1 MLLPQIIL
9 SGITAGAVYAL
20 VALGFVL
27 IYKGTHVIHFGLGE
41 QVALGAYLVIILQL
55 YVGLAFWPAIFL
67 ALVAAGLIGLLIE
80 RLVMRP
86 IKLQPILVQIIAT
99 LAIGLGI
106 REGVRAVMGPQAWPF
121 EFLLSP
127 VPQSFMGLHFAL
139 ANIAIVAAALIVM
152 AGLYVFFNHMKLG
165 RAVLATCENPVGAS
179 LTGMPVPAIL
189 TSIWVMASVLAAIAG
204 ILLAPIVTLSPE
216 LGLIGIKGFTVAV
229 LGGFT
234 SLPGAVV
241 GGVILGT
248 IETAAGIYVSTAMK
262 DATTYLL
269 LVLIIIVRPQGLFGQ
284 RTVNKV

>member
-9 SGITAGAVYAL
+9 SGVTAGALYAL

-41 QVALGAYLVIILQL
+41 QVALGAYLVVVVQL
-55 YVGLAFWPAIFL
+55 YIGLPFWLAIL
-67 ALVAAGLIGLLIE
+67 VAIVAAGAIGFLIE

-127 VPQSFMGLHFAL
+127 VPRSFMGVHFAW
-139 ANIAIVAAALIVM
+139 ANIAIVFASIAVMAALYI
-152 AGLYVFFNHMKLG
+152 FFAHMKLG
-165 RAVLATCENPVGAS
+165 RAVLATCENPTGAS
-179 LTGMPVPAIL
+179 LVGMPVPAIL

-234 SLPGAVV
+234 SLLGAVV
-241 GGVILGT
+241 GGMILGI
-248 IETAAGIYVSTAMK
+248 IETLAGIYISTAMK

-269 LVLIIIVRPQGLFGQ
+269 LALFIIVRPHGLFGQ
-284 RTVNKV
+284 RTVKKV

>member
-9 SGITAGAVYAL
+9 SGVTAGAVYAL

-27 IYKGTHVIHFGLGE
+27 IYKGTHVIQFGLGE
-41 QVALGAYLVIILQL
+41 QVALGAYLVVVVQL
-55 YVGLAFWPAIFL
+55 YIGLPFWLAIL
-67 ALVAAGLIGLLIE
+67 VAIVAAGAIGFLIE

-127 VPQSFMGLHFAL
+127 VPRSFMGVHFAW
-139 ANIAIVAAALIVM
+139 ANIAIVFASIAVMAALYI
-152 AGLYVFFNHMKLG
+152 FFAHMKLG
-165 RAVLATCENPVGAS
+165 RAVLATCENPTGAS
-179 LTGMPVPAIL
+179 LVGMPVPAIL

-234 SLPGAVV
+234 SLLGAVV
-241 GGVILGT
+241 GGMILGI
-248 IETAAGIYVSTAMK
+248 IETLAGIYISTAMK

-269 LVLIIIVRPQGLFGQ
+269 LALFIIVRPHGLFGQ
-284 RTVNKV
+284 RTVKKV

>member
-1 MLLPQIIL
+1 MLLAQIIL

-99 LAIGLGI
+99 LAIGLLI

-189 TSIWVMASVLAAIAG
+189 TSIWVLASVLAAIAG

-269 LVLIIIVRPQGLFGQ
+269 LALIIIVRPQGLFGQ

>member
-9 SGITAGAVYAL
+9 SGVTAGAVYAL

-41 QVALGAYLVIILQL
+41 QVALGAYLVVVVQL
-55 YVGLAFWPAIFL
+55 YIGLPFWLAIL
-67 ALVAAGLIGLLIE
+67 VAIVAAGAIGFLIE

-127 VPQSFMGLHFAL
+127 VPRSFMGVHFAW
-139 ANIAIVAAALIVM
+139 ANIAIVFASIAVMAALYI
-152 AGLYVFFNHMKLG
+152 FFAHMKLG
-165 RAVLATCENPVGAS
+165 RAVLATCENPTGAS
-179 LTGMPVPAIL
+179 LVGMPVPAIL

-234 SLPGAVV
+234 SLLGAVV
-241 GGVILGT
+241 GGMILGI
-248 IETAAGIYVSTAMK
+248 IETLAGIYISTAMK

-269 LVLIIIVRPQGLFGQ
+269 LALFIIVRPHGLFGQ
-284 RTVNKV
+284 RTVKKV

>member
-27 IYKGTHVIHFGLGE
+27 IYRGTHVIHFGLGE
-41 QVALGAYLVIILQL
+41 QVALGAYLVILIQL
-55 YVGLAFWPAIFL
+55 YLALPFWPAIFL
-67 ALVAAGLIGLLIE
+67 ALIVAGAVGFLIE
-80 RLVMRP
+80 RLIMRP

-106 REGVRAVMGPQAWPF
+106 REGIRALMGPQAWPF

-127 VPQSFMGLHFAL
+127 VPQSFMGVYFAW
-139 ANIAIVAAALIVM
+139 ANIAIVFASVAVM
-152 AGLYVFFNHMKLG
+152 AGLYVFFAYMKLG
-165 RAVLATCENPVGAS
+165 RAVLATCQNPTGAS
-179 LTGMPVPAIL
+179 LMGIPVPTIVS
-189 TSIWVMASVLAAIAG
+189 SIWVMASVLAAIAG

-241 GGVILGT
+241 GGIILGI
-248 IETAAGIYVSTAMK
+248 IETLAGIYVSTAIK

-269 LVLIIIVRPQGLFGQ
+269 LVLIIIARPQGLFGQ
-284 RTVNKV
+284 RMIQKV

>member
-1 MLLPQIIL
+1 
-9 SGITAGAVYAL
+9 
-20 VALGFVL
+20 
-27 IYKGTHVIHFGLGE
+27 
-41 QVALGAYLVIILQL
+41 
-55 YVGLAFWPAIFL
+55 
-67 ALVAAGLIGLLIE
+67 
-80 RLVMRP
+80 
-86 IKLQPILVQIIAT
+86 
-99 LAIGLGI
+99 
-106 REGVRAVMGPQAWPF
+106 
-121 EFLLSP
+121 
-127 VPQSFMGLHFAL
+127 
-139 ANIAIVAAALIVM
+139 
-152 AGLYVFFNHMKLG
+152 
-165 RAVLATCENPVGAS
+165 VLATCENPVGAS

-269 LVLIIIVRPQGLFGQ
+269 LALIIIVRPQGLFGQ

>member
-1 MLLPQIIL
+1 MLLAQIIL

-41 QVALGAYLVIILQL
+41 QVTLGAYLVIILQL

-106 REGVRAVMGPQAWPF
+106 REGLRAVMGSQPWPF

-127 VPQSFMGLHFAL
+127 VPQSFMGLNFAL

-165 RAVLATCENPVGAS
+165 RAALATCENPVGAS

-269 LVLIIIVRPQGLFGQ
+269 LALIIIVWPQGLFGQ
-284 RTVNKV
+284 RTVKKV

>member
-1 MLLPQIIL
+1 MLFPQIIL
-9 SGITAGAVYAL
+9 SGVTAGAVYAL

-41 QVALGAYLVIILQL
+41 QVALGAYLVVVVQL
-55 YVGLAFWPAIFL
+55 YIGLPFWPAIFV
-67 ALVAAGLIGLLIE
+67 ALVTAGAIGFLIE

-127 VPQSFMGLHFAL
+127 VPRTFMGVHFAW
-139 ANIAIVAAALIVM
+139 ANIAIVFASIAVM
-152 AGLYVFFNHMKLG
+152 AALYVFFAHMKLG
-165 RAVLATCENPVGAS
+165 RAVLASCENPTGAS
-179 LTGMPVPAIL
+179 LMGMPVPAIL

-234 SLPGAVV
+234 SLLGAVV
-241 GGVILGT
+241 GGMMLGI
-248 IETAAGIYVSTAMK
+248 IETLAGIYISTAMK

-269 LVLIIIVRPQGLFGQ
+269 LALFIIVRPHGLFGQ
-284 RTVNKV
+284 RTVKKV

>member
-9 SGITAGAVYAL
+9 SGVTAGAVYAL

-41 QVALGAYLVIILQL
+41 QVALGAYLVVVVQL
-55 YVGLAFWPAIFL
+55 YIGLPFWLAIL
-67 ALVAAGLIGLLIE
+67 VAIVAAGAIGFLIE
-80 RLVMRP
+80 RLIMRP

-127 VPQSFMGLHFAL
+127 VPRSFMGVHFAW
-139 ANIAIVAAALIVM
+139 ANIAIVFASIAVMAALYI
-152 AGLYVFFNHMKLG
+152 FFAHMKLG
-165 RAVLATCENPVGAS
+165 RAVLATCENPTGAS
-179 LTGMPVPAIL
+179 LVGMPVPAIL

-234 SLPGAVV
+234 SLLGAVV
-241 GGVILGT
+241 GGMILGI
-248 IETAAGIYVSTAMK
+248 IETLAGIYISTAMK

-269 LVLIIIVRPQGLFGQ
+269 LALFIIVRPHGLFGQ
-284 RTVNKV
+284 RTVKKV

>member
-1 MLLPQIIL
+1 MLLAQIIL

-41 QVALGAYLVIILQL
+41 QVALGAYLVIALQL

-106 REGVRAVMGPQAWPF
+106 RESVRALMGPQAWPF

-127 VPQSFMGLHFAL
+127 VPQSFMGLHFAW

-152 AGLYVFFNHMKLG
+152 AGLYVFFNHLKLG

-189 TSIWVMASVLAAIAG
+189 TFIWVMASVLAAIAG

-269 LVLIIIVRPQGLFGQ
+269 LALIIIVRPQGLFGQ
-284 RTVNKV
+284 RTVKKV

>member
-9 SGITAGAVYAL
+9 SGVTAGAVYAL

-41 QVALGAYLVIILQL
+41 QVALGAYLVVIAQL
-55 YVGLAFWPAIFL
+55 YVGLPFWPAIL
-67 ALVAAGLIGLLIE
+67 IALVAAGAFGFLIE

-99 LAIGLGI
+99 LAIGLAI
-106 REGVRAVMGPQAWPF
+106 REGVRAFMGPQAWPF

-127 VPQSFMGLHFAL
+127 APQSFMGIHFAW
-139 ANIAIVAAALIVM
+139 ANVAIVIASVVVM
-152 AGLYVFFNHMKLG
+152 ATLYLFFARMKLG
-165 RAVLATCENPVGAS
+165 RAVLATCENPTGAA
-179 LTGMPVPAIL
+179 LMGMPVPTIL

-229 LGGFT
+229 LGGIT
-234 SLPGAVV
+234 SLPGAVA
-241 GGVILGT
+241 GGVILGI
-248 IETAAGIYVSTAMK
+248 IETLAGIYISTAMK

-269 LVLIIIVRPQGLFGQ
+269 LALIIIVRPQGLFGQ
-284 RTVNKV
+284 PAVKKV